1 MRHLL
6 LAAVALTAGLAGAA
20 AGADPLDD
28 AIKARRGY
36 FTLLGANVGPLAAM
50 AKGEMEYSAETA
62 ETHATNLLALTNYNP
77 VPHFPAGSSNAEK
90 AGDTRALPV
99 IFTDTPG
106 FLEKYRDMVA
116 AVTALQEPAVAGRG
130 ELGQALGQLGGTCK
144 ACHDDYRAQ
153 DF

>member
-6 LAAVALTAGLAGAA
+6 LAAAAMTASLAGAA
-20 AGADPLDD
+20 ALADPLDD

-50 AKGEMEYSAETA
+50 AKGDVEYDASGA

-77 VPHFPAGSSNAEK
+77 TPHFPAGSSNEEK
-90 AGDTRALPV
+90 AGDTRSLPV
-99 IFTDTPG
+99 IWTDLDG
-106 FLEKYRDMVA
+106 FLEKYQGLVA
-116 AVTALQEPAVAGRG
+116 AVTALQGPATEGRAA
-130 ELGQALGQLGGTCK
+130 LGQALGQVGAACK
-144 ACHDDYRAQ
+144 ACHDDYRAA